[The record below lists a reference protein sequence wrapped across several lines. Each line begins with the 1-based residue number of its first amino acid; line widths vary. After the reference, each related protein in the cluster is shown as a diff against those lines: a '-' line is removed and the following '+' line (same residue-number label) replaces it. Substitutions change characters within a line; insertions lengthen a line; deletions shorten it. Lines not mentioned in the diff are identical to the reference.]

1 MFDEKL
7 KNLMAKCTV
16 DTIRLSFNHSLNI
29 THEELLETIIP
40 TYSLKRIFKDGYHLE
55 KGFSSVSIKQQ
66 YVHNLGGKTT
76 IKITVLKA
84 HPKKTHFEVY
94 GISQYSIDMTPQN
107 NIEDAY
113 HFMSLILSMS
123 KRGLTIKSL
132 DVAFDVQ
139 KEFLQEINILPLQE
153 FFNDRGKLTLFPDE
167 VNEEEIIGM
176 LIENSKMKL
185 SIYNK
190 QLKDS
195 LVDPMT
201 RVEFTRRE
209 IKQFTKNGKRRKCT
223 GVPVESM
230 LDINSYIDLIISEF
244 CESLLPVI
252 NETLSNPKKVEE
264 RFLSNC

>member
-1 MFDEKL
+1 MDKQLKDLMSKTTTDSIRFHFDH
-7 KNLMAKCTV
+7 A
-16 DTIRLSFNHSLNI
+16 LNI
-29 THEELLETIIP
+29 EHEELLAAIERLYPLT
-40 TYSLKRIFKDGYHLE
+40 RIFKDGYHLKE
-55 KGFSSVSIKQQ
+55 GYSSKSIKQQ
-66 YVHNLGGKTT
+66 WTHCIRGKTT
-76 IKITVLKA
+76 VKITVLKS
-84 HPKKTHFEVY
+84 HQSKTHFEVY
-94 GISQYSIDMTPQN
+94 GISQYSTDMTPQN
-107 NIEDAY
+107 NIEDTY
-113 HFMSLILSMS
+113 RFMSLILSMS

-195 LVDPMT
+195 LVESMT

-230 LDINSYIDLIISEF
+230 LDIKSYIALIISEF

-252 NETLSNPKKVEE
+252 NETLSNPKKDEE
-264 RFLSNC
+264 RFLVNC